1 MGWGSFGN
9 GGSGCV
15 EISSIIVSCTFS
27 IGKHALSTFG
37 VTALKKQLD
46 SLGSIREKG
55 FKVAF
60 VITFLKPLACS

>member
-60 VITFLKPLACS
+60 VITFLKPLTYS